1 MKTKIFIFAGLF
13 LPSKKSVGPSK
24 SILNFISNLN
34 NEYDFYIIAE
44 YDTKDKLLFNSNT
57 LDEKKWIQ
65 AEMYKIIYFKKNLLL
80 PIKIRRIQK
89 KINPEIVYFN
99 SFFSFSWTF
108 IPIILSKKINKRII
122 APRGNFSGGALSL
135 KSYKKKAYL
144 WFFNFYIHNKYII
157 NWHLTDNKEIAE
169 LNNAIANVDN
179 YVVARNITIDP
190 NYMSKK
196 KKQKST
202 IDLIYFGR
210 VSPKNNLKY
219 TLEVLNEVKGNYKFT
234 FYGPIENLIYYK
246 TIQDII
252 NKNNINAHY
261 GGIIDSKDIYNVI
274 SNYDLLVFPTIG
286 ENHSHT
292 ILESLSIGLPV
303 LISDNTP
310 WNDVNGNG
318 GYVCNL
324 KEQKKFVS
332 IISELIEKDQTFWSE
347 LRNDAK
353 KFFNHKL
360 SVKKIL
366 KEYNRLFQDD

>member
-13 LPSKKSVGPSK
+13 PPSKKSVGPSK

-65 AEMYKIIYFKKNLLL
+65 AETYKIIYFKKNLLL
-80 PIKIRRIQK
+80 TIKIRRILKQ
-89 KINPEIVYFN
+89 INPEIVYFN

-108 IPIILSKKINKRII
+108 IPLILSMNINKRII

-135 KSYKKKAYL
+135 KSYKKKVYL

-179 YVVARNITIDP
+179 YIVARNITIDP
-190 NYMSKK
+190 NHMSKK
-196 KKQKST
+196 KKQKSG

-234 FYGPIENLIYYK
+234 FYGPIEDLIYYK
-246 TIQDII
+246 SIQDMI
-252 NKNNINAHY
+252 NKNNINALY

-310 WNDVNGNG
+310 WNDVDGNG
-318 GYVCNL
+318 GFVFNL
-324 KEQKKFVS
+324 DDFRNFSYK
-332 IISELIEKDQTFWSE
+332 ISELIEKDNVYWNKIRE
-347 LRNDAK
+347 KAK
-353 KFFNHKL
+353 KYFINKL
-360 SVKKIL
+360 SIGEIIIKYKQM
-366 KEYNRLFQDD
+366 F